1 MAANPEPLQLCAE
14 AEPSS
19 ELQCSTLST
28 RPFPNPHALYFPNR
42 EIVALVA
49 QVVPIYAVSHLFE
62 GLAVSIMQCSLQHF
76 YDLCV
81 SSDDSKFKG
90 RREAWG
96 GGIFLSYSLDKN
108 AVT

>member
-1 MAANPEPLQLCAE
+1 M
-14 AEPSS
+14 
-19 ELQCSTLST
+19 
-28 RPFPNPHALYFPNR
+28 LYFPNR

-81 SSDDSKFKG
+81 SSDDGKFKG

-96 GGIFLSYSLDKN
+96 GRIFLSYSLDKN
-108 AVT
+108 AVA